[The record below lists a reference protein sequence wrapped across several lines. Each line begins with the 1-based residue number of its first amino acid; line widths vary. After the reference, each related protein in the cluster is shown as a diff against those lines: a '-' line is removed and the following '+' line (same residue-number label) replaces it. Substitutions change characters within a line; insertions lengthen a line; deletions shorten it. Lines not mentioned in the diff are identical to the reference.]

1 MDQIMT
7 EKIALTVD
15 EILQKQQEV
24 LGQFR
29 KNFGEDVAMDD
40 SITIAQIEEQQEQDH
55 VLPSPE

>member
-1 MDQIMT
+1 MT